1 MQISR
6 LLTSSDR
13 STTPISFSVCAVQ
26 NERKESAR
34 KRERER
40 EATTFSRGGERE
52 TVDYYS
58 DSEEASIYRRSI
70 SYATRKTARLSPL
83 LSFFFFYL
91 CPPGDE

>member
-40 EATTFSRGGERE
+40 ERRQRSQEGERE
-52 TVDYYS
+52 RPWIIIQI
-58 DSEEASIYRRSI
+58 ARKRRSI
-70 SYATRKTARLSPL
+70 GDPL
-83 LSFFFFYL
+83 VMQRVRPRVSRRFFLFFFFL
-91 CPPGDE
+91 PMSAR